1 MLEESMNEPRIF
13 NETWNHPNKNESN
26 LWRMT
31 IKKEF
36 TDMTK
41 RGVWELINKTSLL
54 RERALIGNK
63 WVFKQKKSGIY

>member
-41 RGVWELINKTSLL
+41 RVLEKIEIK
-54 RERALIGNK
+54 
-63 WVFKQKKSGIY
+63 Y